1 MSTATVSAGAFRAMR
16 RDRTATRG
24 RAYTPSTML
33 YAKRPARRGGT
44 ALRSLALSATVV
56 LGATVVAPFADAQ
69 PETNLEDCRLDGVSV
84 PARCGSLTVF
94 EDRAADAGRTI
105 DLKIVVIPAVSDSP
119 EPDPLFFLAGGP
131 GQAATELAGPML
143 PLLSEVRRARDL
155 VFVDQRGTGG
165 SGRMTCAFFESEVD
179 EQQLGESLQ
188 VESLPLDDLRECLAE
203 VETVADPRRY
213 TTPVAMD
220 DLDDV
225 RAALGYETINLYGGS
240 YGTRAGLVYMRRHPE
255 RVRTAVLDG
264 LAPVSMRLP
273 LSINADAHRA
283 LDRLFA
289 DCADDA
295 NCREAFPDLAQT
307 FARLIAALEASPLDI
322 DTMHPR
328 TGEPLKLTLT
338 GASFAGGLR
347 GVLYSPTLASL
358 MPWTLARAAQGDFAP
373 YLAQIVPL
381 LDSGEILNLG
391 MFFSVIC
398 AEDVSQI
405 ADGDA
410 ERLAA
415 DGILGRLLIDMTA
428 SACTVWPAADLP
440 AAYFEPVRSDAPAL
454 LLSGALDPVTPP
466 RWGEE
471 VLAGL
476 SNARHVVA
484 PGAGH
489 GVIARGCADDVVA
502 EFIETGSHADLDVSC
517 LERIRRP
524 PFLLSAAG
532 TDP

>member
-1 MSTATVSAGAFRAMR
+1 MLH
-16 RDRTATRG
+16 ATR
-24 RAYTPSTML
+24 RTRFWWTFPVLVML
-33 YAKRPARRGGT
+33 GGT
-44 ALRSLALSATVV
+44 VFSSFSA
-56 LGATVVAPFADAQ
+56 AQ
-69 PETNLEDCRLDGVSV
+69 PGIELEDCRLDGVSV
-84 PARCGSLTVF
+84 PARCGSLTVY
-94 EDRAADAGRTI
+94 EDRAAGVGRTI
-105 DLKIVVIPAVSDSP
+105 DLNIVVIPAVSDNP

-131 GQAATELAGPML
+131 GQAATEVAGPML
-143 PLLSEVRRARDL
+143 PLLADIRRTRDL

-165 SGRMTCAFFESEVD
+165 SGRMTCAFFDREVD
-179 EQQLGESLQ
+179 EQQVGESLQ
-188 VESLPLDDLRECLAE
+188 IDTLPLDELRECLEE
-203 VETVADPRRY
+203 VETAADPRQY
-213 TTPVAMD
+213 ATPVAMD

-240 YGTRAGLVYMRRHPE
+240 YGTRAGLIYMRRHPE

-273 LSINADAHRA
+273 SNVNADAHRA

-289 DCADDA
+289 DCAADA
-295 NCREAFPDLAQT
+295 GCREAFPDLAQT
-307 FARLIAALEASPLDI
+307 FARVIGELETGPRELD
-322 DTMHPR
+322 TTHPR
-328 TGEPLKLTLT
+328 TGEPLELTLT
-338 GASFAGGLR
+338 AASFAGGLR
-347 GVLYSPTLASL
+347 GVLYFPTAASL
-358 MPWTLARAAQGDFAP
+358 IPWTIARAADGDFGP

-381 LDSGEILNLG
+381 LDAGEILNLG

-398 AEDVSQI
+398 AEDVSQL

-410 ERLAA
+410 ARLAA
-415 DGILGRLLIDMTA
+415 DGILGRHLIEVTA

-440 AAYFEPVRSDAPAL
+440 AGYFEPVRSDVSTL
-454 LLSGALDPVTPP
+454 LLSGGLDPVTPP

-476 SNARHVVA
+476 SNALHVVA

-489 GVIARGCADDVVA
+489 GVITRGCADDVVA
-502 EFIETGSHADLDVSC
+502 EFIETGSHAELDVSC

>member
-1 MSTATVSAGAFRAMR
+1 MPTAAYLHDSFVGIGL
-16 RDRTATRG
+16 DRTETGRHAYLPVTMLHAKRMARPG
-24 RAYTPSTML
+24 RAL
-33 YAKRPARRGGT
+33 FRVLVLG
-44 ALRSLALSATVV
+44 ATVV
-56 LGATVVAPFADAQ
+56 LGETVVAPFADAQ
-69 PETNLEDCRLDGVSV
+69 PEMNLEDCRLDGVSV
-84 PARCGSLTVF
+84 PARCGSLTVH
-94 EDRAADAGRTI
+94 EDRAASSGRTI
-105 DLKIVVIPAVSDSP
+105 DLKIVVIPAVSDNP

-143 PLLSEVRRARDL
+143 PLLADVRRTRDL

-165 SGRMTCAFFESEVD
+165 SGRMTCAFLESDVD
-179 EQQLGESLQ
+179 EQELGESLQ
-188 VESLPLDDLRECLAE
+188 VEALPLDDLRECLAE
-203 VETVADPRRY
+203 METVSDPRQY
-213 TTPVAMD
+213 ATPVAMD

-240 YGTRAGLVYMRRHPE
+240 YGTRAGLIYMRRHRE

-273 LSINADAHRA
+273 SNVNADAHRA
-283 LDRLFA
+283 LDLLFD

-295 NCREAFPDLAQT
+295 NCHEAFPDLAQT
-307 FARLIAALEASPLDI
+307 FARLIAELEASPREI
-322 DTMHPR
+322 ETIHPR

-358 MPWTLARAAQGDFAP
+358 MPWTIARAAEGDFAP
-373 YLAQIVPL
+373 YLAQIAPL
-381 LDSGEILNLG
+381 LDSGEVLNLG

-398 AEDVSQI
+398 AEDVSQLG
-405 ADGDA
+405 DGDA
-410 ERLAA
+410 DRLAA
-415 DGILGRLLIDMTA
+415 DGILGRLLIEVTV
-428 SACTVWPAADLP
+428 SACTLWPAADLP
-440 AAYFEPVRSDAPAL
+440 AAYFEPVRSNAPAL
-454 LLSGALDPVTPP
+454 LLSGELDPVTPP

-476 SNARHVVA
+476 SNARHVIA

-502 EFIETGSHADLDVSC
+502 EFIEAGSHADLDVSC

>member
-1 MSTATVSAGAFRAMR
+1 MRRTKQSTRFRRALPAILAAGA
-16 RDRTATRG
+16 TA
-24 RAYTPSTML
+24 
-33 YAKRPARRGGT
+33 
-44 ALRSLALSATVV
+44 V
-56 LGATVVAPFADAQ
+56 LGATVAAPFAASQTGVD
-69 PETNLEDCRLDGVSV
+69 LEDCRLDGVSV
-84 PARCGSLTVF
+84 PARCGSLTVH
-94 EDRAADAGRTI
+94 EDRAASDGRTI
-105 DLKIVVIPAVSDSP
+105 DLKIVVIPAVSDNP

-131 GQAATELAGPML
+131 GQAATEVAGVML
-143 PLLSEVRRARDL
+143 PLLADVRRNRDL

-165 SGRMTCAFFESEVD
+165 SGRMTCAFFESDVD

-188 VESLPLDDLRECLAE
+188 VDTLPLDDLRECLAE
-203 VETVADPRRY
+203 VETVADPRLY

-273 LSINADAHRA
+273 SNVNADAHRA

-289 DCADDA
+289 DCAADA
-295 NCREAFPDLAQT
+295 GCNEAFPDLAQT
-307 FARLIAALEASPLDI
+307 FGRVIANLEANPQQLDA
-322 DTMHPR
+322 THPR
-328 TGEPLKLTLT
+328 TGEPFGLTLT
-338 GASFAGGLR
+338 AAGFAGGLR

-358 MPWTLARAAQGDFAP
+358 VPWTVARAAEGDLAP
-373 YLAQIVPL
+373 YLAQIAPL
-381 LDSGEILNLG
+381 VDSGEAIDMG
-391 MFFSVIC
+391 MFLSVLC
-398 AEDVSQI
+398 AEDVSQL

-415 DGILGRLLIDMTA
+415 DGVLGRLLIEVTTG
-428 SACTVWPAADLP
+428 ACTVWPAADLP
-440 AAYFEPVRSDAPAL
+440 ADYFEPVRSDTPAL
-454 LLSGALDPVTPP
+454 LLSGGLDPVTPP

-471 VLAGL
+471 VLSGL

-489 GVIARGCADDVVA
+489 GVIARGCADDIVA

>member
-1 MSTATVSAGAFRAMR
+1 MPG
-16 RDRTATRG
+16 G
-24 RAYTPSTML
+24 
-33 YAKRPARRGGT
+33 KRPAGRGP
-44 ALRSLALSATVV
+44 APFLALA
-56 LGATVVAPFADAQ
+56 LGATVVVPLAAGQ
-69 PETNLEDCRLDGVSV
+69 PELDLEDCRLDGVSV
-84 PARCGSLTVF
+84 PARCGALTVF
-94 EDRAADAGRTI
+94 EDRAAGAGRTI
-105 DLKIVVIPAVSDSP
+105 DLEIVVLPAVSDGP

-143 PLLSEVRRARDL
+143 PLLADVRRNRDL

-165 SGRMTCAFFESEVD
+165 SGRMTCSFFESDAD
-179 EQQLGESLQ
+179 EQAVSESLQ
-188 VESLPLDDLRECLAE
+188 FDTLPLDDLRECLAE
-203 VETVADPRRY
+203 IETAGDPRQY

-225 RAALGYETINLYGGS
+225 RAALGYERINLYGGS

-273 LSINADAHRA
+273 SNFNADAHRA

-289 DCADDA
+289 DCAADA
-295 NCREAFPDLAQT
+295 GCREAFPDLPRT
-307 FARLIAALEASPLDI
+307 FARVIADLEANPRVV
-322 DTMHPR
+322 DTTHPR
-328 TGEPLKLTLT
+328 TGEPFELTLT
-338 GASFAGGLR
+338 APSFAGGLR
-347 GVLYSPTLASL
+347 GVLYSATFASL
-358 MPWTLARAAQGDFAP
+358 VPWTIARAAEGDFAP

-381 LDSGEILNLG
+381 LDAGEALDLG

-398 AEDVSQI
+398 AEDVSQL
-405 ADGDA
+405 ADGDV

-415 DGILGRLLIDMTA
+415 GGILGRLPIEVMTG
-428 SACTVWPAADLP
+428 ACTVWPAADLP
-440 AAYFEPVRSDAPAL
+440 AGYFDPVRSDAPTL

-471 VLAGL
+471 TLQGL
-476 SNARHVVA
+476 SNARHLIA

-489 GVIARGCADDVVA
+489 GVIARGCADDLIA
-502 EFIETGSHADLDVSC
+502 GFIEAGSHAELDVDC
-517 LERIRRP
+517 LDRIRRP